1 MSDTKMGFITKRTDG
16 PVWDMAPGRPAVFKL
31 LCDQTNGS
39 VAVFEEVVP
48 TGMGTP
54 LHIHHTSDEVIHIHA
69 GSFIVRLGDE
79 MREANE
85 GDWIFVPRGALHGW
99 RALTDGRAFFIF
111 TPGDGAKTVEEMRFL
126 GKHASD
132 ITVGEREEIWN
143 RHGTEFVTRDR

>member
-1 MSDTKMGFITKRTDG
+1 MPDTKMGLIAKRTDG
-16 PVWDMAPGRPAVFKL
+16 PIWDMAPGRPAVFKL

-132 ITVGEREEIWN
+132 ITVGEREEIWK
-143 RHGTEFVTRDR
+143 RHGTEFVTRDW